1 MPTIISRDISLIKYR
16 KLPLLEYDTFNEED
30 IYFYPENF
38 GLYWM
43 KIEETETSEEIY
55 DSNLI
60 LEIASLLKKLDIHKL
75 IFMSKCNK
83 PWISKFTN
91 SRKDYKPLTDAIT
104 YFRNINIHKIFNGAV
119 EVEIIDLEKFLKY
132 FYIVTKT
139 DGGFHDFNF
148 VDEDQNYIFYL
159 HYSGD
164 FRVMSLNELAN
175 QKLLKTL
182 KETNF
187 IDVMMTDSNRF

>member
-16 KLPLLEYDTFNEED
+16 KLPLLEYDTFKDENV
-30 IYFYPENF
+30 YFYPENF
-38 GLYWM
+38 ELYWM
-43 KIEETETSEEIY
+43 KIEETETSEAIS

-60 LEIASLLKKLDIHKL
+60 VEIASLLKKLDIHTL
-75 IFMSKCNK
+75 TFMSESNK

-182 KETNF
+182 KKSNF
-187 IDVMMTDSNRF
+187 IDAMMTDSNRF

>member
-1 MPTIISRDISLIKYR
+1 M
-16 KLPLLEYDTFNEED
+16 
-30 IYFYPENF
+30 
-38 GLYWM
+38 
-43 KIEETETSEEIY
+43 
-55 DSNLI
+55 
-60 LEIASLLKKLDIHKL
+60 
-75 IFMSKCNK
+75 
-83 PWISKFTN
+83 
-91 SRKDYKPLTDAIT
+91 
-104 YFRNINIHKIFNGAV
+104 
-119 EVEIIDLEKFLKY
+119 
-132 FYIVTKT
+132 TKT

-148 VDEDQNYIFYL
+148 VDEDQNYIFYI